1 MYNEK
6 CCCFTGHRP
15 QKLPWGF
22 DENDPRCSELKRR
35 IRAAIRLA
43 AAHGMTMFLSGMAMG
58 TDMWCAEAVLEIKQ
72 EMPGREI
79 KLAAVIP
86 HAGQEQ
92 RYPDNLKERYGMI
105 LSSADECIA
114 LQDHYTEGCMQR
126 RNRYLV
132 EHSSMLIAVY
142 SGGSGGTKYTFDY
155 ANRLKHKIIW
165 IDPVTGRTRIN
176 FNYKEQS

>member
-1 MYNEK
+1 MEKEK

-43 AAHGMTMFLSGMAMG
+43 AAYGKIMFLTGMAMG
-58 TDMWCAEAVLEIKQ
+58 TDMWCAEAVLQLKQ
-72 EMPGREI
+72 EMPRREI

-92 RYPDNLKERYGMI
+92 QYPDNLKERYGMI
-105 LSSADECIA
+105 LSSVDECTV

-155 ANRLKHKIIW
+155 ANRLMHKIIW